1 MTLTRLILVCTA
13 AFAPVVFAAPPG
25 AAPFP
30 GSSTTTPAATPAT
43 LHAVVT
49 IAPLRGIVEP
59 LLPPGSTVRVLMP
72 PGRSEHGYE
81 FTPADMAELAAAD
94 LVVFIGLGL
103 EPQIQD
109 FVTSHASPKR
119 VDLSLAEALGLHTT
133 HEPDAQDHGENHEN
147 CDHGP
152 VDPHVWLDPELIIK
166 ATPRIA
172 DAAKEA
178 IEASGRE
185 TPIARSAATD
195 AIVKGFLQQSA
206 AVAHLHEELKAAL
219 LPYKGAKIVTH
230 HAAFGRFAERY
241 GLVIAEVIKGNEGAE
256 PTPGRIASIVEAVKA
271 EQVKAIF
278 VEPQFNSAAAERIA
292 KAAGVKLGT
301 LDPLGDGDW
310 FATMRANAKAIA
322 TNLK

>member
-1 MTLTRLILVCTA
+1 MKLPRLILVCLATLLPA
-13 AFAPVVFAAPPG
+13 ASLGLQPAM
-25 AAPFP
+25 
-30 GSSTTTPAATPAT
+30 TPAAPASVT
-43 LHAVVT
+43 KPAALRAVVS

-81 FTPADMAELAAAD
+81 FTPADMAELAGAD
-94 LVVFIGLGL
+94 LVVFVGLGL
-103 EPQIQD
+103 EPQIQE

-119 VDLSLAEALGLHTT
+119 VDISLAEALGLHTT
-133 HEPDAQDHGENHEN
+133 HEPDAHDHGDNHEH

-152 VDPHVWLDPELIIK
+152 VDPHVWLDPDLVAK
-166 ATPRIA
+166 ATPRIV
-172 DAAKEA
+172 DAAREA
-178 IEASGRE
+178 VAAADRE
-185 TPIARSAATD
+185 TPAARAAALE
-195 AIVKGFLQQSA
+195 AITKNLLAQSA
-206 AVAHLHEELKAAL
+206 MIAKLQEDLKATL
-219 LPYKGAKIVTH
+219 LPHKGAKIVTH

-256 PTPGRIASIVEAVKA
+256 PTPGRIASIVSAVKA

-278 VEPQFNSAAAERIA
+278 VEPQFNAAAAERIA

-310 FATMRANAKAIA
+310 FTMMRANAEAIA
-322 TNLK
+322 ANIK